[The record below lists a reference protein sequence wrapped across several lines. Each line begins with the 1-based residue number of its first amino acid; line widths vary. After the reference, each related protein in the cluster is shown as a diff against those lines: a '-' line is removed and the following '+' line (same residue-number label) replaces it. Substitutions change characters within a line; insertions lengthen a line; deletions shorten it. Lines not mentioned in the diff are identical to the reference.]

1 PVQAGSIPRRSS
13 RAYHT
18 RVAGPNPVPS
28 IDPTPALVGDTGPK
42 NTGFDRSSASDT
54 TSRVEEPVTL
64 PRTHTLVSVAAPA
77 HTHSTLIHSTPG
89 CNAARSSCTRAR
101 LRPEAHTASRHPP
114 AQPPASPPAGSPHTA
129 DPSAAWPPNPPPPPT
144 GYLPRG
150 QSDGCAP
157 PHAHP
162 DARTSPEP
170 SPTGSGTPPL
180 LRRPTP

>member
-1 PVQAGSIPRRSS
+1 S
-13 RAYHT
+13 
-18 RVAGPNPVPS
+18 
-28 IDPTPALVGDTGPK
+28 LVGDTGPK

-64 PRTHTLVSVAAPA
+64 PRTHTLVSVPAPA

-89 CNAARSSCTRAR
+89 CNATCSSCTRT
-101 LRPEAHTASRHPP
+101 RPLPETLSAPCHPSP
-114 AQPPASPPAGSPHTA
+114 PPPASPPAGSPHTA

-144 GYLPRG
+144 GCPPRG